1 MEAPGVS
8 DQELNTIYEQWQMV
22 GTEYFSRREI
32 YALPWSYGA
41 RGAPGINLDYM
52 R

>member
-1 MEAPGVS
+1 MNAQT
-8 DQELNTIYEQWQMV
+8 DKELDTSYEEWQMV
-22 GTEYFSRREI
+22 GSEYFSRREL

-41 RGAPGINLDYM
+41 RGAPGINLEYM